1 MGIVSKLAARNLAA
15 HPSRYALAV
24 TSVGLGV
31 AFMVTAQLVTQALSA
46 QYGDAREVLVLL
58 GMFGVIVLVASAFV
72 IANSFAA
79 MITARTTELAV
90 LRAVGAHTGQ
100 LHRNVLLEGLALG
113 AAGAALGLVL
123 GTAGA
128 WSIEHFA
135 MGVPLTLPGPATIA
149 LALTIGIG
157 TDLVAVVLPAR
168 RAARTSP
175 MAALTTADLGDTEP
189 VARARTLFGSL
200 VSVLGLAIAMLPV
213 APTATIVTFIS
224 GGMILFA
231 GLAMLA
237 PRAVPGLAGAL
248 GAITGRLAGHR
259 PVLVMAARN
268 LVRSPRRVA
277 NAAVSVALGVTLFTG
292 MVAVGNSLVASVPQV
307 GPDEMAAIY
316 RVTIAL
322 TGLTLAVGIVGVVN
336 TISMGIRERAR
347 ELGLLRA
354 TGMTAGQL
362 RATLLA
368 EGVFIAALGIAG
380 GLALGVTGSALLVAR
395 MGVGLVVPVA
405 GLAVLVAAT
414 LLLVLVVTAVPVAR
428 AARPA
433 VA

>member
-1 MGIVSKLAARNLAA
+1 
-15 HPSRYALAV
+15 
-24 TSVGLGV
+24 
-31 AFMVTAQLVTQALSA
+31 
-46 QYGDAREVLVLL
+46 
-58 GMFGVIVLVASAFV
+58 
-72 IANSFAA
+72 
-79 MITARTTELAV
+79 
-90 LRAVGAHTGQ
+90 
-100 LHRNVLLEGLALG
+100 
-113 AAGAALGLVL
+113 
-123 GTAGA
+123 
-128 WSIEHFA
+128 
-135 MGVPLTLPGPATIA
+135 
-149 LALTIGIG
+149 
-157 TDLVAVVLPAR
+157 
-168 RAARTSP
+168 